1 MNHCQFCNIPV
12 ADETRNLLE
21 YKKHHTSFTHLTNE
35 YRTHLLSRKNKEETN
50 QEEWQTREASIQD
63 YKDLVEME
71 DLNCPNCPFH
81 CDEAE
86 TMLKHEEEC
95 MGLRVVVKE
104 EEVYPFIKCN
114 DCGQKFFDRG
124 QKMKP
129 KYLLNRHKKN
139 CARTM
144 VKNGKKRLKSWL
156 DSNDNVNILKKMLL
170 LIDNDE

>member
-21 YKKHHTSFTHLTNE
+21 YKKHHTSFTHKTNE
-35 YRTHLLSRKNKEETN
+35 YRTCLLNRKNPNKQSLEEYRHR
-50 QEEWQTREASIQD
+50 EERIED
-63 YKDLVEME
+63 YRDMVNDGNIE
-71 DLNCPNCPFH
+71 CPSCHFTT
-81 CDEAE
+81 DEAE
-86 TMLKHEEEC
+86 TMLIHEEEC

-104 EEVYPFIKCN
+104 EEIYPFIKCN

-139 CARTM
+139 CARMM

>member
-12 ADETRNLLE
+12 ADETRNKEE
-21 YKKHHTSFTHLTNE
+21 YIKHHQSLTHLTNE
-35 YRTHLLSRKNKEETN
+35 YRSHLLNRKNKDKMSIEKW
-50 QEEWQTREASIQD
+50 QERESRISEHKE
-63 YKDLVEME
+63 YLE
-71 DLNCPNCPFH
+71 DSEFECPNCPFTS
-81 CDEAE
+81 DEADS
-86 TMLKHEEEC
+86 MLKHEEEC

-104 EEVYPFIKCN
+104 EEIYPFIKCN

-139 CARTM
+139 CARMM
-144 VKNGKKRLKSWL
+144 VKNSKKRLKSWL
-156 DSNDNVNILKKMLL
+156 DENDNVNILKKMLL